1 MSFIAKHENRVGLYR
16 SSVIRQARKRQNQF
30 STKTCRC
37 EFLFQQFW
45 FRDMIKILNFKITT
59 TKSNHH
65 QEHKKTTKSKRKK
78 SKCHAEHAN
87 MKYIYNLHSYNL

>member
-37 EFLFQQFW
+37 EFLFHQFW
-45 FRDMIKILNFKITT
+45 FRDMIKILNFKIIPPPRVTT
-59 TKSNHH
+59 TKN
-65 QEHKKTTKSKRKK
+65 KKKNNKK
-78 SKCHAEHAN
+78 QKKKIKMPCRTC
-87 MKYIYNLHSYNL
+87 KYEIHL